1 MTEYDIIIAMLSYME
16 NQCLIKASYTSIKMC
31 IISIMTFNNTYYEDI
46 YTPF

>member
-16 NQCLIKASYTSIKMC
+16 NQCLIKSSHTAIKMC
-31 IISIMTFNNTYYEDI
+31 VISIMIFNNTYYEDI